1 MGQSADN
8 SNISV
13 RGIQQREID
22 LDRLAR
28 ALLLV
33 LRDIDDERDTPGGE
47 TPPPTKEPSS

>member
-1 MGQSADN
+1 MGQPADH

-33 LRDIDDERDTPGGE
+33 LRDINDEDDTAGGE
-47 TPPPTKEPSS
+47 TPPPAKESSS